1 MIKIKKYIFAFD
13 KQEENIHET
22 QHQPNITHQIN
33 GRSNLRLKEINLVMK
48 RYLLIAIIFMLLS
61 ACSNDDDA
69 GRGPVYV
76 KPSVDYKGKYRK
88 GHLRMPVSTKKDA
101 VKSQSRSR
109 YYYQTRGKYR
119 RKKK

>member
-1 MIKIKKYIFAFD
+1 
-13 KQEENIHET
+13 
-22 QHQPNITHQIN
+22 
-33 GRSNLRLKEINLVMK
+33 
-48 RYLLIAIIFMLLS
+48 MLLS
-61 ACSNDDDA
+61 ACSNDADT

-119 RKKK
+119 RKKH